1 MSTKDEFDERARTLA
16 TLLVAHDG
24 SHEQKAGLI
33 AANMALVARAA
44 RIAELEWCLEEVAEV
59 LPSSRRQDMIVDRL
73 TKLKKGTP

>member
-44 RIAELEWCLEEVAEV
+44 RIAELEAALEAGFLDSYYMREHVEARLAE
-59 LPSSRRQDMIVDRL
+59 
-73 TKLKKGTP
+73 LKKGTP

>member
-44 RIAELEWCLEEVAEV
+44 RVAELEWALSLDLKYEADPGSDIRARLAE
-59 LPSSRRQDMIVDRL
+59 
-73 TKLKKGTP
+73 LKKGTP